1 MTPDQADAIIA
12 ELNICF
18 PSKNLVVE
26 EVRRWEQ
33 NLEKFHFED
42 ARRAVKRI
50 EDTSRFFPSWAEF
63 REAIWPLH
71 EHRLWVEKER
81 RDAERK
87 ELEKPQT
94 EEERQRISAVISEI
108 MAGLRTPK

>member
-18 PSKNLVVE
+18 PAKNLVVE

-33 NLEKFHFED
+33 NLERFHFED
-42 ARRAVKRI
+42 ARVAVKKI
-50 EDTSRFFPSWAEF
+50 ENVSRFFPSWAEF

-81 RDAERK
+81 REAERK

-94 EEERQRISAVISEI
+94 EEDRQRISAIISEI

>member
-18 PSKNLVVE
+18 PAKNLVVE

-33 NLEKFHFED
+33 NLEMFHFED
-42 ARRAVKRI
+42 ARRAVKKI

-63 REAIWPLH
+63 RETIWPMH
-71 EHRLWVEKER
+71 EHRLWMEKER
-81 RDAERK
+81 RDSERK
-87 ELEKPQT
+87 ALEKPQT
-94 EEERQRISAVISEI
+94 EEDRLRISAIIAEI
-108 MAGLRTPK
+108 RAGLSTPK

>member
-33 NLEKFHFED
+33 NLERFHFED
-42 ARRAVKRI
+42 ARAAVKRI

-63 REAIWPLH
+63 RETIWPLH

-87 ELEKPQT
+87 QLEKPQT

>member
-18 PSKNLVVE
+18 PAKNLVVE

-33 NLEKFHFED
+33 NLEMFHFED
-42 ARRAVKRI
+42 ARRAVKKI

-63 REAIWPLH
+63 RETIWPMH
-71 EHRLWVEKER
+71 EHRLWIEKER
-81 RDAERK
+81 RDSERK
-87 ELEKPQT
+87 ALEKPQT
-94 EEERQRISAVISEI
+94 EEDRLRISEI
-108 MAGLRTPK
+108 IAEIRAGLSTPK